1 MPKLEFVASAIF
13 PSSSSSVDPCSAAL
27 SLSDSVPCGIS
38 AYSASCIWAQ
48 QRAQLFIGPGFRKE
62 LGLLFFRAGVC
73 LFLYKKQWWENM
85 RETEPTVCLG
95 GRREGTAGGWQ
106 PAGGRARPRPAKP

>member
-1 MPKLEFVASAIF
+1 MVSGCGGGVRVRQPLRRWQEQRLRAQARIRRLRHF
-13 PSSSSSVDPCSAAL
+13 PTSSSSVDPCSAAL

-62 LGLLFFRAGVC
+62 LGLLFFRAVVC

-85 RETEPTVCLG
+85 RNLLYALAEE
-95 GRREGTAGGWQ
+95 E
-106 PAGGRARPRPAKP
+106 